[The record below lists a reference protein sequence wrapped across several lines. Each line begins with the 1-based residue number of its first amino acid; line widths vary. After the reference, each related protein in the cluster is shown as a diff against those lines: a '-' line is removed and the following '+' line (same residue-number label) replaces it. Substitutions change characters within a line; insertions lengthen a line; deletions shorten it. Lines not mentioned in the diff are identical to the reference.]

1 MQFFCHISP
10 KNLIFLSTI
19 KIFISKYKD
28 YLIQMEQWRD
38 IKGFEGIYKV
48 SNLGNVKSLDR
59 LQRNGHFR
67 IGQIRRPIKNKCN
80 GMLQVMLINAQQYK
94 LKYVHR
100 LVAEAFID
108 NPDNCKLVIH
118 LDNDYMNNRVEN
130 LQWSNLQNK
139 QIKKNFI

>member
-1 MQFFCHISP
+1 
-10 KNLIFLSTI
+10 
-19 KIFISKYKD
+19 
-28 YLIQMEQWRD
+28 MEQWRD
-38 IKGFEGIYKV
+38 IKDFEGIYQV
-48 SNLGNVKSLDR
+48 SNLGNVRGLDR
-59 LQRNGHFR
+59 LQKNGHFR

-139 QIKKNFI
+139 QIKK